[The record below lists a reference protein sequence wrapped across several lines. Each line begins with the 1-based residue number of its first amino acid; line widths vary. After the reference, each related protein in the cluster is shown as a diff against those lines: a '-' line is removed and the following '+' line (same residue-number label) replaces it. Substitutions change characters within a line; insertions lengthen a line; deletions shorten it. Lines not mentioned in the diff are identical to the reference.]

1 MIHIIFSLKL
11 FSDPSCPVDAA
22 MVTVITFNVRNEMF
36 RLGVLSHM
44 KASTN
49 VHVFATW
56 NTFEPVGFTFALQ
69 LCHRDKNLNMT

>member
-11 FSDPSCPVDAA
+11 FSDPCCPVDAA

-36 RLGVLSHM
+36 RPWVLSHM
-44 KASTN
+44 KAPTN

-56 NTFEPVGFTFALQ
+56 NTFELVGFAFALQ
-69 LCHRDKNLNMT
+69 LSHRNKNLNMT